1 MLKKCISRRSFLALS
16 AITAASFALENK
28 AIGAYSA
35 KIHPKSDYPTVIIG
49 AGLGGLCCGAL
60 LARQGVPV
68 TIVEQGNRPG
78 GYACTFD
85 RAGGKFTFDVPLH
98 GTPLKDNTAARI
110 LAELGVLES
119 LPLAQ
124 LPEIYVLR
132 TPKISISLPQRDPG
146 EYIRTLS
153 NHFPAEKEGIQGFVK
168 EIVGIAEESDKLH
181 QKGMG
186 SRLFFPIRYPKIYK
200 VLKKTLADLMNEY
213 VKDPALQNILASL
226 WDFHGL
232 PPSKVSGLY
241 YAAAKG
247 DCLRNGTYYIKRRSS
262 DLSYALADTI
272 KEAGGQIL
280 YNTMVESIQLKKGAV
295 SGVVTGGGDTI
306 PARAVVSNA
315 NVPDTFQRMLH
326 RKSLPKDYLRD
337 LETYRPS
344 LSTFIIWLGLNQDL
358 RKKIKASGIQFLSGQ
373 GAEADY
379 HTCSIGE
386 IETMPFRMS
395 FYDNIYEGYSTPGT
409 STLRILCLSAYEPW
423 RRFETDYRAGRK
435 KAYYREKKRWT
446 DSILNRVEAVIPGIS
461 SMLEVKEAATPLTNW
476 RFTRNTEGAIYGFEQ
491 SVENAYI
498 QRIDNRTPIKG
509 LYLASA
515 WSSPGGGFSGV
526 LVGGQMAFRKIMEDW
541 AG

>member
-1 MLKKCISRRSFLALS
+1 LRIVNMLKKSISRRSFLTFS
-16 AITAASFALENK
+16 AITAASFVLEKK
-28 AIGAYSA
+28 AIGASAA
-35 KIHPKSDYPTVIIG
+35 KIHPKSDYPAVIIG

-60 LARQGVPV
+60 LAKQGIPV
-68 TIVEQGNRPG
+68 TIVELGNRPG

-98 GTPLKDNTAARI
+98 GTPVKDNTAARI
-110 LAELGVLES
+110 LEDLGVLQR
-119 LPLAQ
+119 LTLVQ
-124 LPEIYVLR
+124 LPEVYVLN
-132 TPKISISLPQRDPG
+132 TPNISISLPQRDPG
-146 EYIRTLS
+146 QYISILTS
-153 NHFPAEKEGIQGFVK
+153 HFPSEKEEIKGFVE
-168 EIVGIAEESDKLH
+168 EIVGIAKEGDKLH

-186 SRLFFPIRYPKIYK
+186 SKLFFPIKYPKIYK

-247 DCLRNGTYYIKRRSS
+247 DCLRNGTYYVKRRSS
-262 DLSYALADTI
+262 DLSC
-272 KEAGGQIL
+272 
-280 YNTMVESIQLKKGAV
+280 TMVERIELKKGVV
-295 SGVVTGGGDTI
+295 SGIVTAGGDTI

-315 NVPDTFQRMLH
+315 NALDTFERMLP
-326 RKSLPKDYLRD
+326 RRAVPENYLRD
-337 LETYRPS
+337 LETFRPS

-358 RKKIKASGIQFLSGQ
+358 RKEIKASGIQVLSGQ

-379 HTCSIGE
+379 HMCSKGE

-423 RRFETDYRAGRK
+423 RRFETDYRAGHK
-435 KAYYREKKRWT
+435 KAYYKEKKRWT
-446 DSILNRVEAVIPGIS
+446 DGLLDRAEDVIPWLS

>member
-1 MLKKCISRRSFLALS
+1 MLKKYISRRSFLTFS
-16 AITAASFALENK
+16 AITAASFVLEKK
-28 AIGAYSA
+28 AIAAYSA

-49 AGLGGLCCGAL
+49 AGLGGLCCGAF

-68 TIVEQGNRPG
+68 TILEQGNRPG

-98 GTPLKDNTAARI
+98 GTPVKNNTAARI
-110 LAELGVLES
+110 LEELDILKH
-119 LPLAQ
+119 LPLVQ
-124 LPEIYVLR
+124 LPEIYVLK
-132 TPKISISLPQRDPG
+132 TPGIAISVPQQNPG

-153 NHFPAEKEGIQGFVK
+153 NHFPAEKEGIHDFVK
-168 EIVGIAEESDKLH
+168 EIVGIAEEGDKLH

-186 SRLFFPIRYPKIYK
+186 SKLFFPIKYPKIYK
-200 VLKKTLADLMNEY
+200 VLKKTLADLLSEH

-247 DCLRNGTYYIKRRSS
+247 DCLKNGTYYIKRRSS
-262 DLSYALADTI
+262 NLSYALADTI
-272 KEAGGQIL
+272 EAAGGQIL
-280 YNTMVESIQLKKGAV
+280 YDTMVERIQMKKGAV
-295 SGVVTGGGDTI
+295 SGVITEGGEII
-306 PARAVVSNA
+306 PARTVISNA
-315 NVPDTFQRMLH
+315 NVLDTFGRMLP
-326 RKSLPKDYLRD
+326 RQAIPKKYMKD
-337 LETYRPS
+337 LKTYRPS

-358 RKKIKASGIQFLSGQ
+358 SKDIKTSGIQFLSGE

-379 HTCSIGE
+379 HTCIKGDV
-386 IETMPFRMS
+386 ETIPFRMS
-395 FYDNIYEGYSTPGT
+395 FYDNIYGGYSTPGT
-409 STLRILCLSAYEPW
+409 STLRVFCLSAYEPW

-435 KAYYREKKRWT
+435 KDYYKEKKRWT
-446 DSILNRVEAVIPGIS
+446 DCIMNRVEEAIPGLS

-498 QRIDNRTPIKG
+498 QRIDNRTPVKG

-541 AG
+541 AE

>member
-1 MLKKCISRRSFLALS
+1 MLKKSISRRSFLTFS
-16 AITAASFALENK
+16 AITAASFVLEKK
-28 AIGAYSA
+28 AIGAYAA
-35 KIHPKSDYPTVIIG
+35 KIHPKSDYPAVIIG

-60 LARQGVPV
+60 LAKQGIPV
-68 TIVEQGNRPG
+68 TIVELGNRPG

-98 GTPLKDNTAARI
+98 GTPVKDNTAARI
-110 LAELGVLES
+110 LEDLGVLQR
-119 LPLAQ
+119 LTLVQ
-124 LPEIYVLR
+124 LPEVYVLN
-132 TPKISISLPQRDPG
+132 TPNISISLPQRDPG
-146 EYIRTLS
+146 QYISILTS
-153 NHFPAEKEGIQGFVK
+153 HFPSEKEGIKGFVE
-168 EIVGIAEESDKLH
+168 EIVGIAKEGDKLH

-186 SRLFFPIRYPKIYK
+186 SKLFFPIKYPKIYK

-247 DCLRNGTYYIKRRSS
+247 DCLRNGTYYVKRRSS
-262 DLSYALADTI
+262 DLSCALADVI
-272 KEAGGQIL
+272 KDAGGHIL
-280 YNTMVESIQLKKGAV
+280 YNTMVERIELKKGVV
-295 SGVVTGGGDTI
+295 SGIVTAGGDTI

-315 NVPDTFQRMLH
+315 NALDTFERMLP
-326 RKSLPKDYLRD
+326 RRAVPENYLRD
-337 LETYRPS
+337 LETFRPS

-358 RKKIKASGIQFLSGQ
+358 RKEIKASGIQVLSGQ

-379 HTCSIGE
+379 HMCSKGE

-423 RRFETDYRAGRK
+423 RRFETDYRAGHK
-435 KAYYREKKRWT
+435 KAYYKEKKRWT
-446 DSILNRVEAVIPGIS
+446 DGLLDRAEDVIPWLS